1 MLPSCLTLERVGS
14 LLLFSVPVPFTTAL
28 DGLFLDLFPF
38 VLFGQALKMVFN
50 RTMAPNVTMDM
61 IPLPPSALAMEFSKR
76 FVGIALTLNAI
87 ATIVFVGRI
96 WTRSY
101 PLYRMQIDDWIIAV
115 AWVSLSTSQ
124 STQGVNKTY

>member
-1 MLPSCLTLERVGS
+1 
-14 LLLFSVPVPFTTAL
+14 
-28 DGLFLDLFPF
+28 
-38 VLFGQALKMVFN
+38 MVFN

-61 IPLPPSALAMEFSKR
+61 IPLPPSAMAMEFSKR
-76 FVGIALTLNAI
+76 FVGVALTLNAI
-87 ATIVFVGRI
+87 ATIVFVGRM

-124 STQGVNKTY
+124 SKQRVNKTY